1 MTLCLGCPWY
11 VQQASPASLS
21 LSCAHS
27 GAGSFCD
34 GTKRVTLQA
43 PERSPTDTTP
53 PGGREAEPGQ
63 LRMREG
69 SRAGPAARGPE
80 RAPGRRGSRL
90 DVSRPLRPLMI
101 ESYQQSRRING
112 SRPRGRFL
120 LWEENISHAGQPE
133 RRLLDGALCWGQPW
147 GALGGGPLACL
158 SEAGKPRSS
167 EIKIVFVASRFLS
180 VIVPLLPPG

>member
-1 MTLCLGCPWY
+1 MHSDWSSYWSSDVTLCLGRPWY

-43 PERSPTDTTP
+43 PGRSPTDTTP

-63 LRMREG
+63 LRMGQSEPRGGEV
-69 SRAGPAARGPE
+69 AAWSFH
-80 RAPGRRGSRL
+80 GRY
-90 DVSRPLRPLMI
+90 VPPMI

-133 RRLLDGALCWGQPW
+133 RRLFVGRCPLLEA
-147 GALGGGPLACL
+147 ALGR
-158 SEAGKPRSS
+158 PRW
-167 EIKIVFVASRFLS
+167 RTPRLS
-180 VIVPLLPPG
+180 VGSGKTTEQ